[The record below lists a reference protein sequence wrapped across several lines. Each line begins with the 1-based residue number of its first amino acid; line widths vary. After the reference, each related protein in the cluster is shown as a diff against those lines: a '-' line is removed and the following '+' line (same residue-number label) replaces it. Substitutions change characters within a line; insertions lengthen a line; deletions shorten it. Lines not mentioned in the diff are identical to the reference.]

1 MIKRA
6 LIKYS
11 EIPLHFKPPLAVA
24 RQAARGLVLRDQ
36 FKRGGT
42 SVGLARARDLKN
54 RRLVSAQTIMRMASY
69 FARHEVDK
77 KGKNFFNREK
87 PSNGYIAWLL
97 WGGEIGKSWANE
109 VKKKLKEFNK

>member
-1 MIKRA
+1 MRKLVVR
-6 LIKYS
+6 YS
-11 EIPLHFKPPLAVA
+11 DLPLHFKPPIAVA
-24 RQAARGLVLRDQ
+24 KQAAKGLVLHDQ

-54 RRLVSAQTIMRMASY
+54 QRLISAQTIIRMVSY

-77 KGKNFFNREK
+77 KGKNFFNKGK

-97 WGGEIGKSWANE
+97 WGGEVGKKWAE
-109 VKKKLKEFNK
+109 GIKRELKKITPK